1 MRFRSQSGQSL
12 VELLVGSIV
21 TVIVLAGLTGIL
33 YTVSDQFAGWG
44 HRVNTATEGV
54 ALARALQTD
63 THRYAPCRGSGGQ
76 SLGLCIPTQSCA
88 APLVTYAAQSQNGS
102 RWVVTRTEAS
112 GPMALVVAHA
122 PGQPAF
128 SVVDQGTV
136 NGLFVGAIRVTGIR
150 SGSSSDPV
158 TVPFRAP
165 STC

>member
-54 ALARALQTD
+54 ALVAALQAD
-63 THRYAPCRGSGGQ
+63 THRYAPCQAVSGAP
-76 SLGLCIPTQSCA
+76 SLGLCIPTQSCSN
-88 APLVTYAAQSQNGS
+88 PVITYAVQGTAI
-102 RWVVTRTEAS
+102 TRTEGIG
-112 GPMALVVAHA
+112 GPMTLVVAHA
-122 PGQPAF
+122 ASSSNF
-128 SVVDQGTV
+128 TV
-136 NGLFVGAIRVTGIR
+136 LDRGSANDLAVGAIMVIGVR
-150 SGSSSDPV
+150 STSSTDPL